1 MKRAIYIFFIL
12 LADMT
17 ILAHTVIPHHHH
29 YRNNMLITEIDLFDR
44 SSFDLFHRHC
54 NYPNSKDTEECPISD
69 TIATVT
75 PQSLKEE
82 RFDSDFFK
90 PIEGNSLLC
99 IVSENCSVFECT
111 HTQSVPCLFKPYL
124 EKSLLN
130 EDFCT
135 SALRA
140 PPVC

>member
-29 YRNNMLITEIDLFDR
+29 YRNNMLVTEIDLFNGNA
-44 SSFDLFHRHC
+44 FDLFHRHC
-54 NYPNSKDTEECPISD
+54 NYPQDKDTEECPISD
-69 TIATVT
+69 TIASVT
-75 PQSLKEE
+75 PQSPKEE
-82 RFDSDFFK
+82 RFDPDFFK

-99 IVSENCSVFECT
+99 IVLGNSSVFEFT
-111 HTQSVPCLFKPYL
+111 HAQSIPYLFKPYL
-124 EKSLLN
+124 ERCPLDDASH
-130 EDFCT
+130 T

>member
-29 YRNNMLITEIDLFDR
+29 YRNNMLVTEIDLFNGNA
-44 SSFDLFHRHC
+44 FDLFHRHC
-54 NYPNSKDTEECPISD
+54 NYPQDKDTEECPISD

-75 PQSLKEE
+75 PQSPKEE

-90 PIEGNSLLC
+90 PIEGNNFLS
-99 IVSENCSVFECT
+99 VVPENCSAFEFT
-111 HTQSVPCLFKPYL
+111 HAQSVPCLFKPYL
-124 EKSLLN
+124 ERCHIDDASH
-130 EDFCT
+130 T